1 MGARIQIIVAVI
13 IVLALIVIVD
23 MIRRKALELR
33 YALAWLLVGISVL
46 ILDLF
51 PGIMEWLSSFMGI
64 ELPINM
70 LFFWGFCFSLVL
82 IFGLTMSMS
91 RMSIRIKNLAQELAL
106 YEKRE
111 EEKEKRDDNVRI
123 GL

>member
-1 MGARIQIIVAVI
+1 MGARLQIIIAVV
-13 IVLALIVIVD
+13 IVFALVVMVD

-33 YALAWLLVGISVL
+33 YALAWLLVGMGVL
-46 ILDLF
+46 VLDLF
-51 PGIMEWLSSFMGI
+51 PGIMEWFASFMGI

-82 IFGLTMSMS
+82 IFGLTMAVS

-106 YEKRE
+106 YEKRLE
-111 EEKEKRDDNVRI
+111 DKKEK
-123 GL
+123 

>member
-1 MGARIQIIVAVI
+1 MGARIQIIVALVI
-13 IVLALIVIVD
+13 ILALVIIIG

-33 YALAWLLVGISVL
+33 YALAWLLVGIGVL

-51 PGIMEWLSSFMGI
+51 PGIMERLSAFMGI

-111 EEKEKRDDNVRI
+111 EEKEKKKEK
-123 GL
+123 

>member
-1 MGARIQIIVAVI
+1 MGMRIQIIIAVGI
-13 IVLALIVIVD
+13 MLALVVMID

-33 YALAWLLVGISVL
+33 YALAWLVVGIGEL
-46 ILDLF
+46 ILDIF
-51 PGIMEWLSSFMGI
+51 PGIMEWFSSFMGI

-82 IFGLTMSMS
+82 IFVLTMAVS
-91 RMSIRIKNLAQELAL
+91 RMSIRIKSLAQELAL

-111 EEKEKRDDNVRI
+111 EDRERKER
-123 GL
+123 